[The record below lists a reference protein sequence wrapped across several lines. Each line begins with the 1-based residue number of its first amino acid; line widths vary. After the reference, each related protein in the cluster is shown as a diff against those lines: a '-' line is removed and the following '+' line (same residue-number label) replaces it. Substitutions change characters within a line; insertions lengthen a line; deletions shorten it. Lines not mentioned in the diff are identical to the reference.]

1 MVDLTDK
8 HLAWAAGF
16 CQINPDAD
24 DDGDNGAAVSGV
36 LAPTG
41 VDMFFDLDSSSLT
54 AADKAALDSYAKAVL
69 AANSTAKITI
79 AGYASKDGLPKRNFD
94 LSADRA
100 AAVIAYL
107 VGAGI
112 PAAQFAKP
120 VKGGPT
126 DHFSTDDPRQ
136 NRRAVIDPP
145 APASAAPATP
155 AQPAAPP
162 PSGEKKGEL
171 PISKTDPIVVKV
183 PPDADKPHFGVDLS
197 AGYPWSFQAT
207 LVRKNFNL
215 KSGIKIS
222 DTLSF
227 DLGHEW
233 SVSLTVDPKSGLT
246 AQEMIALINLHWMPP
261 WKKEIE
267 VPLNVFVNEALTS
280 DPGHISGGGQLQVE
294 QHIVDWFSLTLNVT
308 GTAGADSFWSAGG
321 GVLFHID
328 PKPK

>member
-1 MVDLTDK
+1 VD
-8 HLAWAAGF
+8 
-16 CQINPDAD
+16 I
-24 DDGDNGAAVSGV
+24 
-36 LAPTG
+36 
-41 VDMFFDLDSSSLT
+41 FFDLDSSTLT
-54 AADKAALDSYAKAVL
+54 AADKAALDAYAKAVL
-69 AANSTAKITI
+69 AANSTAKITVT
-79 AGYASKDGLPKRNFD
+79 GYASKDGLAKHNVD
-94 LSADRA
+94 LSGDRG
-100 AAVIAYL
+100 AAVVAYL
-107 VGAGI
+107 VAAGI

-120 VKGGPT
+120 VKAGPT

-145 APASAAPATP
+145 APSSATPATPPPPAAPDQPANPATP
-155 AQPAAPP
+155 AK
-162 PSGEKKGEL
+162 SGEKKEEH
-171 PISKTDPIVVKV
+171 PISKTDPIVVKM

-207 LVRKNFNL
+207 LVRKNFNI

-222 DTLSF
+222 DTLNF

-246 AQEMIALINLHWMPP
+246 AQQMIALINLHWMPP
-261 WKKEIE
+261 WKAEIE